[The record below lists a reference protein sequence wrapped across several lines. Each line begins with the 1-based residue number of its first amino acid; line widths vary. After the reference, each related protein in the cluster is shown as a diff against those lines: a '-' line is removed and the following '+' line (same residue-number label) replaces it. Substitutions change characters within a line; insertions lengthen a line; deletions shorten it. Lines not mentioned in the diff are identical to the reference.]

1 MYVYDSRDMQYIA
14 AALRA
19 LLIKNNNNKQLRC
32 YLRQRL
38 DGFTALSRYF
48 RGKKKNRGFKIFTH
62 FSFSFF
68 FFITVVF
75 FVLQTQRDIISHLE
89 CTLYT

>member
-1 MYVYDSRDMQYIA
+1 MQYIA

-48 RGKKKNRGFKIFTH
+48 RGKKKIVVLKYLPIFL
-62 FSFSFF
+62 FLFF